1 MKKPQHVRK
10 FRRGQVVSQLLPV
23 ATLVVTTLC
32 CLGSTPTYAQSG
44 GSLPKVHYLLDARQ
58 APGTVARMQI
68 ARQAPG
74 VGTFQALSISGPEG
88 MEVALAKDGMFL
100 PTLEAPVT
108 TAMLVG
114 AVYRF
119 RVTGVPFRPGEE
131 LYPTVEVI
139 DRIDAPVGREHRFPI
154 PVVLTADDL
163 RSALAGALVTR
174 VIYLEDSEIA
184 EPIAA
189 KAGEQRT
196 TDVGPMDNALQTA
209 DQLGKPVAILRIGS
223 RVPTDLTGDLTGF
236 LYGCPPWLPLP
247 AVPNREQ
254 MVQSGQWPE
263 TIAVEPAEKPFP
275 ETPIQ
280 DYPRVPMQ

>member
-1 MKKPQHVRK
+1 MNKSQKVRMFSEGRVA
-10 FRRGQVVSQLLPV
+10 FRRVSV
-23 ATLVVTTLC
+23 ATL
-32 CLGSTPTYAQSG
+32 CLATMFCLQAKPMFAQSG
-44 GSLPKVHYLLDARQ
+44 GSLPKVHYLMDARQ
-58 APGTVARMQI
+58 EPGAVARMQI

-74 VGTFQALSISGPEG
+74 VGTFQALSISGPKG
-88 MEVALAKDGMFL
+88 MEVALAKDGQFL

-139 DRIDAPVGREHRFPI
+139 DRIDAPAGREHRFPI
-154 PVVLTADDL
+154 PVVLTPEDL
-163 RSALAGALVTR
+163 QSALAGALVTR
-174 VIYLEDSEIA
+174 VIYLEDSEVA

-189 KAGEQRT
+189 KLGEQRT
-196 TDVGPMDNALQTA
+196 TDVGPLDNALQTA

-223 RVPTDLTGDLTGF
+223 RVPADLTGDLSAF

-247 AVPNREQ
+247 AVPSREQ
-254 MVQSGQWPE
+254 FVNSGQWPE

-275 ETPIQ
+275 ETPTQ